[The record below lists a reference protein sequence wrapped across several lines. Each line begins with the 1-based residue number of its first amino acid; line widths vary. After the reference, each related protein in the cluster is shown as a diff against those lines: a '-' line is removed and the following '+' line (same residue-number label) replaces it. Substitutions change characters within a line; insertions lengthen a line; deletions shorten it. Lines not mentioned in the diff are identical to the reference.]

1 MDWAAQA
8 QVLGEVLL
16 AVVLGGLIGLEREL
30 AKRPAGLR
38 THILVVV
45 SSTLMVTLGNVIVSK
60 FQQPDFVTVDPIRI
74 IEAIVVGISFLGAGT
89 IMRHRDEGYIEG
101 LTTAASILVAAA
113 IGIAVALNL
122 ILISVGTTLIVL
134 VINRGLNAFEEWLH
148 KRVGE
153 DSHG

>member
-45 SSTLMVTLGNVIVSK
+45 SSTLMVTLGNVIVSE

-74 IEAIVVGISFLGAGT
+74 IEAVVVGISFLGAGT
-89 IMRHRDEGYIEG
+89 ILRHRDEGYIEG

-113 IGIAVALNL
+113 IGTRLGKKDLYLNL
-122 ILISVGTTLIVL
+122 YLSFISQIYG
-134 VINRGLNAFEEWLH
+134 
-148 KRVGE
+148 
-153 DSHG
+153 HGRRSMLC